1 MSTVGV
7 LVNVTRLRERPAM
20 VAKAKQ
26 ALDALVA
33 RADAVLVNEEAAT
46 ILGVPKL
53 RCSEE
58 ALATR
63 ADLLLVLGGDGT
75 ILRGARLV
83 AGRGTPIVGVN
94 MGGFGFLAELSTEDL
109 FHVMP
114 DLVAGRFH
122 VDERMM
128 LTAQVDHADEPP
140 SLLALNDMV
149 VTKSG
154 VARVLWLRVTVN
166 GEGLASYPADG
177 VIVATPTGST
187 AYSLSA
193 GGPILHP
200 QVAALVIT
208 PICPHTFNSR
218 SLVVGAD
225 DVVTIDVITPAV
237 EATLTVDGRV
247 GVSLAEARQVRVQR
261 APQTTR
267 FVRLGEPSF
276 YSILRTKLAWGGR
289 GEKGEENRD

>member
-7 LVNVTRLRERPAM
+7 LINVTRLRDHPTM
-20 VAKAKQ
+20 VAQAQQ
-26 ALDALVA
+26 ALEALA
-33 RADAVLVNEEAAT
+33 RQAHAVLVNDEAAD
-46 ILGVPKL
+46 ILGMFTRGV
-53 RCSEE
+53 SEDV
-58 ALATR
+58 LANR
-63 ADLLLVLGGDGT
+63 AELLVVLGGDGT

-94 MGGFGFLAELSTEDL
+94 MGGFGFLAELSMDDFL
-109 FHVMP
+109 RAVP
-114 DLVAGRFH
+114 KLVAGTFQ

-128 LTAQVDHADEPP
+128 LVAQVEHTAESQ

-154 VARVLWLRVTVN
+154 VARVLWLHLAVN
-166 GEGLASYPADG
+166 GEDLASYPADG

-200 QVAALVIT
+200 RVEALVIT
-208 PICPHTFNSR
+208 PISPHTFNAR
-218 SLVVGAD
+218 SLLVGPR
-225 DVVTIDVITPAV
+225 DVVTIRVASPTV

-247 GVSLAEARQVRVQR
+247 GVPLAEASQVQVRR
-261 APQTTR
+261 ASQTTR
-267 FVRLGEPSF
+267 FARLGAPSF
-276 YSILRTKLAWGGR
+276 YRILRTKLAWGGR
-289 GEKGEENRD
+289 GEHGEVQ

>member
-1 MSTVGV
+1 MSTVGA

-20 VAKAKQ
+20 IARAKQ
-26 ALDALVA
+26 VLDALTQH
-33 RADAVLVNEEAAT
+33 ADAVLVNEAAAA
-46 ILGVPKL
+46 ILGYPKL

-63 ADLLLVLGGDGT
+63 ADLLVVLGGDGT

-109 FHVMP
+109 LHVVP

-128 LTAQVDHADEPP
+128 LAAQVDDADAPQ

-154 VARVLWLRVTVN
+154 VARVLWLKIAVN
-166 GEGLASYPADG
+166 GEALASYPADG

-193 GGPILHP
+193 GGPIIDP
-200 QVAALVIT
+200 RVAAAVIT
-208 PICPHTFNSR
+208 PICPHTFNAR
-218 SLVVGAD
+218 SLVVGPD
-225 DVVTIDVITPAV
+225 DVVTIEVATPAV
-237 EATLTVDGRV
+237 EATLTVDGHV
-247 GVSLAEARQVRVQR
+247 GVSLAEARRVRVHR
-261 APQTTR
+261 ARQTTR
-267 FVRLGEPSF
+267 FARLREPSF

-289 GEKGEENRD
+289 GEQGEDP

>member
-1 MSTVGV
+1 MIAT
-7 LVNVTRLRERPAM
+7 
-20 VAKAKQ
+20 AKQ
-26 ALDALVA
+26 AVDALVA
-33 RADAVLVNEEAAT
+33 QAETVLVNDEAAV
-46 ILGVPKL
+46 ILGASKL
-53 RCSEE
+53 RCTED

-63 ADLLLVLGGDGT
+63 SDLLVVLGGDGT

-83 AGRGTPIVGVN
+83 AGRGTPVVGVN
-94 MGGFGFLAELSTEDL
+94 MGGFGFLAELNTEDL
-109 FHVMP
+109 FHMVP

-128 LTAQVDHADEPP
+128 LGAQVDHSGDAS

-149 VTKSG
+149 VSKSG

-218 SLVVGAD
+218 SLVVGPD
-225 DVVTIDVITPAV
+225 DVVTIEVITPAV

-247 GVSLAEARQVRVQR
+247 GVSLGEARRVRVRR
-261 APQTTR
+261 ASQTTR

-289 GEKGEENRD
+289 GERGEENRD